1 MQLSLTKLKDCANS
15 KLNHTIKISKSIG
28 DKFLESEEKCLK
40 LVNEHPKVVVFLG
53 AIVTVVVA
61 NLANYEKNNNLDVFE
76 KNNSTAN
83 SSFSEILENKT
94 MKHRYPDER
103 KSPRVHSYRL
113 GNKVYP
119 RGGTEQEKEAF
130 LLDNKSLFDL

>member
-15 KLNHTIKISKSIG
+15 TLNHTIKISKSIG
-28 DKFLESEEKCLK
+28 DKFLEAEEKCLK
-40 LVNEHPKVVVFLG
+40 LVEEHPKVVVFLG
-53 AIVTVVVA
+53 AVVTVVVA
-61 NLANYEKNNNLDVFE
+61 NLANCEKDNNLDVFE
-76 KNNSTAN
+76 KNHLTAN

-94 MKHRYPDER
+94 MSHRYPDER

-113 GNKVYP
+113 GNKVYA

-130 LLDNKSLFDL
+130 LLDNKSLFEL

>member
-1 MQLSLTKLKDCANS
+1 M
-15 KLNHTIKISKSIG
+15 
-28 DKFLESEEKCLK
+28 ESEEKCLK

-53 AIVTVVVA
+53 AVVTVVVA
-61 NLANYEKNNNLDVFE
+61 SLANYEKDNNLDDFE
-76 KNNSTAN
+76 KNHSKAN

-94 MKHRYPDER
+94 MSHRYPDER

-130 LLDNKSLFDL
+130 ILDNKSLFEL

>member
-1 MQLSLTKLKDCANS
+1 MVPSAVASSLEN
-15 KLNHTIKISKSIG
+15 N
-28 DKFLESEEKCLK
+28 FPLEKYSSLRII
-40 LVNEHPKVVVFLG
+40 FW
-53 AIVTVVVA
+53 
-61 NLANYEKNNNLDVFE
+61 F
-76 KNNSTAN
+76 

-94 MKHRYPDER
+94 MSHRYPDER

-130 LLDNKSLFDL
+130 ILDNKSLFEL